1 MKRKVKK
8 YASGE
13 TVTSRGGDTNMRTSS
28 DEEFAEDSKFGG
40 YGRYMPKTK
49 KLTRGITSTAS
60 EDRPTTSGVEDYESL
75 GKRAPAKSTM
85 SGPIEY
91 ISDSSKEDTY
101 KETESDEPR
110 RKITDYSIN
119 KGTTT
124 YLQDEDAPYKVSKVA
139 PKKKKAPKYED
150 TGAKIGNQ
158 SFMPSDAE
166 RRRRLEESDKPLE
179 GVHPE
184 SYLLPGPFGALS
196 KLATATRLKK
206 LGPELNTVRAPMQKA
221 LEYTGNQAKRLT
233 NEPLKLGMKKGG
245 ATKKMAS
252 GGKVSSASSRG
263 DGIAQRGKTKGRI
276 C

>member
-8 YASGE
+8 YAE
-13 TVTSRGGDTNMRTSS
+13 GGTNVRTRT
-28 DEEFAEDSKFGG
+28 DEEFAEDNKFGG
-40 YGRYMPKTK
+40 YGRYMPKT
-49 KLTRGITSTAS
+49 RSITLGGKSSAE
-60 EDRPTTSGVEDYESL
+60 EDRPKSSGVEDYESL

-91 ISDSSKEDTY
+91 ITDSSKENAY

-110 RKITDYSIN
+110 RKITDYSTN

-124 YLQDEDAPYKVSKVA
+124 YLQKEDAPSTVDKVK
-139 PKKKKAPKYED
+139 PKKKKVPKYED

-245 ATKKMAS
+245 AVKKMAS
-252 GGKVSSASSRG
+252 GGKTSSASSRG
-263 DGIAQRGKTKGRI
+263 DGIAQRGKTKGRM

>member
-28 DEEFAEDSKFGG
+28 DEEFAEDNKFGG
-40 YGRYMPKTK
+40 YGRYMLKPN
-49 KLTRGITSTAS
+49 KLTRGIKSTAS

-91 ISDSSKEDTY
+91 ISESIKEDTE
-101 KETESDEPR
+101 KESPKGIASGFSAKQYLADSGPKGGGSGEPS
-110 RKITDYSIN
+110 ITRP
-119 KGTTT
+119 
-124 YLQDEDAPYKVSKVA
+124 E
-139 PKKKKAPKYED
+139 KKKFKSKPRYSGVVSSADLGSQDFSSKAKPKP
-150 TGAKIGNQ
+150 TGDSGLSKAALAAGLGL
-158 SFMPSDAE
+158 AGAAGAGLLAG
-166 RRRRLEESDKPLE
+166 RRRMQSGTRGERVEPTMGSTRSPVRSMTAEEAAFENE
-179 GVHPE
+179 G
-184 SYLLPGPFGALS
+184 G
-196 KLATATRLKK
+196 
-206 LGPELNTVRAPMQKA
+206 RAF
-221 LEYTGNQAKRLT
+221 
-233 NEPLKLGMKKGG
+233 KKGG

-263 DGIAQRGKTKGRI
+263 DGIAQRGKTRGRM